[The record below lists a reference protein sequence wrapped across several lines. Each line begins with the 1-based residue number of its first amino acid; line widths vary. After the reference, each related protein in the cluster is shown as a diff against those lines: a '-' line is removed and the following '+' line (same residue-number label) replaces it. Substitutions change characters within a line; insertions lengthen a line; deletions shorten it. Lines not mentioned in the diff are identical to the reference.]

1 MWNGT
6 HTKRT
11 FPDGYLGGKSAVLS
25 GITIA
30 LGGKANSTGRGNGLK
45 SFIREGQPYVFIFH
59 YLSFCILNMLYSA
72 AEVTIHIKNRG
83 SEAYRHEDYGD
94 SIVITRRFT
103 KDGSASWKIKSADDR
118 LISSKKDEVA
128 AISDHMS
135 IQVSVYYIP
144 SQPLFTWKF

>member
-1 MWNGT
+1 MLFFLVLRSRWEG
-6 HTKRT
+6 KRT
-11 FPDGYLGGKSAVLS
+11 RQVVVMVSSLS
-25 GITIA
+25 SVRVNRTFLIYFT
-30 LGGKANSTGRGNGLK
+30 LQCGL
-45 SFIREGQPYVFIFH
+45 II
-59 YLSFCILNMLYSA
+59 LYSA
-72 AEVTIHIKNRG
+72 AEVTIHIKNQG

-135 IQVSVYYIP
+135 IQVSV
-144 SQPLFTWKF
+144 SLHL